1 MRSQTRNSSPNIG
14 CYTLSKKLMERL
26 FGIARDALTR
36 FSSVEI
42 QRARSWPFLPKT
54 VLSLWCIFII
64 SSPVQTRFH
73 QTSFIMDSKGKPSLP
88 HLSTNF
94 PLLEQPPN
102 AKIAAPVPERPRR
115 TSSLFKEDAHDE
127 NIAPIPQPGC
137 KPIFVAQKGV
147 EHAPITKMKKL
158 YYDDA
163 FTTRGSHNSPTDR
176 VTFESIV
183 VAELKINTRVRLTIC
198 SIEPSH

>member
-1 MRSQTRNSSPNIG
+1 MQSH
-14 CYTLSKKLMERL
+14 
-26 FGIARDALTR
+26 
-36 FSSVEI
+36 
-42 QRARSWPFLPKT
+42 
-54 VLSLWCIFII
+54 
-64 SSPVQTRFH
+64 FH
-73 QTSFIMDSKGKPSLP
+73 QTSFIMDPKRKPSLP

-102 AKIAAPVPERPRR
+102 AKIAAPIPERPRR
-115 TSSLFKEDAHDE
+115 TSSLFKEDKHDE
-127 NIAPIPQPGC
+127 NIAPIPQSEC
-137 KPIFVAQKGV
+137 KPIFVAQKGF

-183 VAELKINTRVRLTIC
+183 VVELKINTRVRATIC
-198 SIEPSH
+198 STESSH